1 MKSII
6 KLELEVNSM
15 TFYEIETKNRKA
27 ITYFE
32 VYYYREDISNKYKNL
47 IYKFNIHFLS
57 AYEVAQSYGD
67 LKDKFAK
74 ELQLLQDDFYNYM
87 YNAGFTNTI
96 KMRLEKDD
104 YKREE
109 EEKKK
114 IYDWFLPKQK
124 AFADKWGLGINVD

>member
-1 MKSII
+1 
-6 KLELEVNSM
+6 M